1 MAAPAL
7 ELAPVPAA
15 PRLAGAPPRA
25 RIPPTPQGPDPYALG
40 GVSSWC
46 DLLLRGLTEFDWTVL
61 PIIAPHGRAPLYE
74 LPPHAREAGPIEVWS
89 EGLPRGRRGRG
100 VRAAL
105 PGVLVRGLLGWR
117 GDPAAVLEEWLWCR
131 RHPAGVR
138 RAVRSGAG
146 WVAFLDGLAE
156 VLGERVVEAGTPP
169 ELDLV
174 EAATLYQTLYWVA
187 RTAAVPTP
195 PADLLHVT
203 AAGWSA
209 IPAPGAKA
217 RAGTPPG

>member
-7 ELAPVPAA
+7 EVAAPAPRVRRLAPVTAR
-15 PRLAGAPPRA
+15 PRILLTTEG
-25 RIPPTPQGPDPYALG
+25 TYPYALG

-74 LPPHAREAGPIEVWS
+74 LPPHAREVGPIEVWS

-117 GDPAAVLEEWLWCR
+117 GDPAAVLDEWLWCR

-138 RAVRSGAG
+138 RAFRSGAG
-146 WVAFLDGLAE
+146 GVAFLDGLAE

-187 RTAAVPTP
+187 RTAA
-195 PADLLHVT
+195 
-203 AAGWSA
+203 
-209 IPAPGAKA
+209 
-217 RAGTPPG
+217 